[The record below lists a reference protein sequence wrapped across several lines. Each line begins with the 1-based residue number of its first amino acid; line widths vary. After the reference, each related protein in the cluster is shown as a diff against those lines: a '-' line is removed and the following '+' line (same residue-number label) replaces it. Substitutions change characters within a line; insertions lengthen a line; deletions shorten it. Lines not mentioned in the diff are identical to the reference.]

1 MEYHNSKDA
10 TVAGKIFGLGNKS
23 FADNEAYVC
32 EYLDFLIQ
40 MNDDNSK
47 LFLFYNYYYYSY
59 YYYQH

>member
-10 TVAGKIFGLGNKS
+10 GIAGKIFGLGIKS
-23 FADNEAYVC
+23 FADDPAYIC

-47 LFLFYNYYYYSY
+47 LLASIYNHGILTLSML
-59 YYYQH
+59 